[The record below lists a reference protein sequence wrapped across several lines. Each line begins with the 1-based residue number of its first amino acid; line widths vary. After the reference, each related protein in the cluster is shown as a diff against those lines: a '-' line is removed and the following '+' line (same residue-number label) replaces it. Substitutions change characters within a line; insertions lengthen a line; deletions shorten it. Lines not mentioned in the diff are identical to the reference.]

1 MRNKCSCMCKRSGAP
16 SGLFCLSTKDSLSD
30 DSEQQFLLHFRLSNN
45 RQLSG
50 CLIYQTKPP
59 IDQSM
64 TRSFQQ
70 ILELLGFQGEGCIH
84 VLVLC
89 PCRSNLTLDRQ
100 DLIYPICEN
109 IVFILNASVVLMFG
123 LKLNYFRNCSVTDV
137 LMQFDQR
144 TMLGNKYT
152 HKYIFTILNDN
163 LFF

>member
-1 MRNKCSCMCKRSGAP
+1 MFN
-16 SGLFCLSTKDSLSD
+16 LS
-30 DSEQQFLLHFRLSNN
+30 E
-45 RQLSG
+45 
-50 CLIYQTKPP
+50 PP
-59 IDQSM
+59 MYLSM

-70 ILELLGFQGEGCIH
+70 IIELLGFQGEGSIH

-89 PCRSNLTLDRQ
+89 PCTLDRQ

-123 LKLNYFRNCSVTDV
+123 LKRNYFRNCSVTDV

-152 HKYIFTILNDN
+152 HKYIFTILN
-163 LFF
+163 

>member
-1 MRNKCSCMCKRSGAP
+1 MFN
-16 SGLFCLSTKDSLSD
+16 LS
-30 DSEQQFLLHFRLSNN
+30 E
-45 RQLSG
+45 
-50 CLIYQTKPP
+50 PP
-59 IDQSM
+59 MYLSM

-70 ILELLGFQGEGCIH
+70 ILELH

-89 PCRSNLTLDRQ
+89 PCTLDRQ

-152 HKYIFTILNDN
+152 HKYIFTILN
-163 LFF
+163 

>member
-1 MRNKCSCMCKRSGAP
+1 MFN
-16 SGLFCLSTKDSLSD
+16 LS
-30 DSEQQFLLHFRLSNN
+30 E
-45 RQLSG
+45 
-50 CLIYQTKPP
+50 PP
-59 IDQSM
+59 MYLSM

-70 ILELLGFQGEGCIH
+70 ILELLGFQGEGCI
-84 VLVLC
+84 LVLC
-89 PCRSNLTLDRQ
+89 PCTLDRQ

-152 HKYIFTILNDN
+152 HKYIFTILNY
-163 LFF
+163 FFFLKTSC